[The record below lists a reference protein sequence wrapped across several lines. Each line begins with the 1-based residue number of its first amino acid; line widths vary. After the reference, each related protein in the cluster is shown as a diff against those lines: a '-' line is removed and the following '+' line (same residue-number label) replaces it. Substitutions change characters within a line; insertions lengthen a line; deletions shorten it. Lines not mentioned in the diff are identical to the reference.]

1 MNTKRYVLSCAVL
14 ACLSGFAT
22 QAYAN
27 ESPPGLVGKKIS
39 LSPLPVEIFLQPNER
54 PALVVAMPCAM
65 VEKMTFGF
73 PPVNV
78 METMF
83 FQMVGTMNNTNMMP
97 ARFEP
102 VCS

>member
-1 MNTKRYVLSCAVL
+1 MKTSRLYLSCAVL

-27 ESPPGLVGKKIS
+27 EVPGLAGKKIS
-39 LSPLPVEIFLQPNER
+39 LAPMPVEIFLQANER
-54 PALVVAMPCAM
+54 PAMVVAMPCAM

-73 PPVNV
+73 PPVTA
-78 METMF
+78 MESMF
-83 FQMVGTMNNTNMMP
+83 FQMVGTMNDTNLMP
-97 ARFEP
+97 LRFEP

>member
-1 MNTKRYVLSCAVL
+1 MKTSRLYLSCAVL
-14 ACLSGFAT
+14 ACLSGLAT

-27 ESPPGLVGKKIS
+27 QPSSLGGKKIS
-39 LSPLPVEIFLQPNER
+39 LAPIPVEIFLQPNER

-73 PPVNV
+73 PPVTA
-78 METMF
+78 METVF

-97 ARFEP
+97 LRFEP